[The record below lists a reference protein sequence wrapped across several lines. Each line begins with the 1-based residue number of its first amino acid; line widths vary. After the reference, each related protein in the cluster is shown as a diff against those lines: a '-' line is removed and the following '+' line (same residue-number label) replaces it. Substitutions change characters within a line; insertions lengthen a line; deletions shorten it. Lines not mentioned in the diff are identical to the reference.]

1 MSGRLFCS
9 RLVDGGWIVTIFTRF
24 KSLPW
29 PERLTFVAL
38 FAAVLLLVV
47 YGGVVSFLCLLVA
60 SFYGWTPAFVANAAK
75 GKRTFGPKGRIFM
88 GGLMT
93 ALAVIML
100 PRGAETASK
109 EANAAQAENAAL
121 QCDFGSRKTEVDY
134 VAQSDVD
141 LRSSPKADAATVPWK
156 IGDETVPFPMEEGHT
171 VREHCRVGNWSK
183 IHTPT
188 TSDVPRF
195 YGWVPSSALEK
206 VKTAA
211 DGRRVYTE
219 GDFDWPEG
227 SAGLRTA
234 AVKVMN
240 RIMDQRRECEALD
253 HQSFVLNKGTKGKVF
268 SIPCFTAG
276 EMLSFDFTAADA
288 TNGRSFAK
296 VDPMEETDAV
306 VACRNAVLSNATH
319 PSTVDF
325 PLGYDFRTGGEG
337 RTQVLM
343 SATAKNAFNLEL
355 KFKVHCDFN
364 GTNLTD
370 FGMSETQ

>member
-1 MSGRLFCS
+1 MKL
-9 RLVDGGWIVTIFTRF
+9 LARF

-29 PERLTFVAL
+29 PERLALIAL
-38 FAAVLLLVV
+38 FAALLSLLIF
-47 YGGVVSFLCLLVA
+47 GGVVSFLCLLVVA
-60 SFYGWTPAFVANAAK
+60 AMCWTRPFVENAAK
-75 GKRTFGPKGRIFM
+75 GKPTMGSRGRIFV

-93 ALAVIML
+93 ALAIIML
-100 PRGAETASK
+100 PKGGDMTSESKGSASAE
-109 EANAAQAENAAL
+109 AAAVA
-121 QCDFGSRKTEVDY
+121 QCDFGSHKTEMDFS
-134 VAQSDVD
+134 ARSDVD
-141 LRSSPKADAATVPWK
+141 LRSAPKADAPTVPWK
-156 IGDETVPFPMEEGHT
+156 IGDETVPFPMEEGRT

-188 TSDVPRF
+188 SKDVPRL
-195 YGWVPSSALEK
+195 YGWVPSSELRK
-206 VKTAA
+206 VPTAT
-211 DGRRVYTE
+211 DGRRIYAI
-219 GDFDWPEG
+219 GDFDWPKGRVAER
-227 SAGLRTA
+227 AA
-234 AVKVMN
+234 AVTVMN
-240 RIMDQRRECEALD
+240 RIMKERRECEALD
-253 HQSFVLNKGTKGKVF
+253 HQSLVLNKTTKGDVF
-268 SIPCFTAG
+268 SIPCFTTG
-276 EMLSFDFTAADA
+276 EMLPFDFTAADA

-306 VACRNAVLSNATH
+306 VACRNAVLSNASH

-325 PLGYDFRTGGEG
+325 PLGYDFRTEGEG

>member
-1 MSGRLFCS
+1 MSALEGHQQKRRGKAPRGVEWLS
-9 RLVDGGWIVTIFTRF
+9 
-24 KSLPW
+24 
-29 PERLTFVAL
+29 FVAVV
-38 FAAVLLLVV
+38 ASVLSLVV
-47 YGGVVSFLCLLVA
+47 LGGFVSAICFFIA
-60 SFYGWTPAFVANAAK
+60 GGMAWSRSFQEQAAQGKPTVGNMARFV
-75 GKRTFGPKGRIFM
+75 I

-93 ALAVIML
+93 VLAVVML
-100 PRGAETASK
+100 PKDANTASESTGAGSE
-109 EANAAQAENAAL
+109 EAAAAV
-121 QCDFGSRKTEVDY
+121 QCDFGSRKTEVDF
-134 VAQSDVD
+134 AAKSDVN
-141 LRSSPKADAATVPWK
+141 LRSAPNATSATVPWK

-188 TSDVPRF
+188 SNDVPRLA
-195 YGWVPSSALEK
+195 GWVPSSSLRK
-206 VKTAA
+206 VKAAA

-219 GDFDWPEG
+219 ADFEWPEG

-240 RIMDQRRECEALD
+240 RIMEQRRECEALD
-253 HQSFVLNKGTKGKVF
+253 HQSLVLNKTTKGKVF
-268 SIPCFTAG
+268 SVPCFTAG
-276 EMLSFDFTAADA
+276 EMLSFDFVAADA

-296 VDPMEETDAV
+296 VDPMEETEAV